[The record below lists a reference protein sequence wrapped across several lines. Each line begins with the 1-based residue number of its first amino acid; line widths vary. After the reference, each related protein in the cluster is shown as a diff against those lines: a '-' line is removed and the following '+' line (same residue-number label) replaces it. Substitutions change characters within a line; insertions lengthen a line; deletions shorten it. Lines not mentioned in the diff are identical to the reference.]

1 MSDWASGY
9 VTDIDYTYGYYAELN
24 PARIRLAFLNAGL
37 AFPNIG
43 SACEL
48 GFGQGLSTNIHA
60 AASTTTWV
68 GTDFN
73 PSQAAFAQEMAAAS
87 GSTAKLYYQAFTEFC
102 SRTDLPDFDYIALHG
117 IWSWISDE
125 NRRVIV
131 DFIGRKLKAGGVLY
145 VSYNTLPGWAAFAPL
160 RHLMSQ
166 HFEVMGAT
174 GTGTQ
179 KRLAEAL
186 EFASDLLASEPLY
199 AHANPSMAARFE
211 KVKKQD
217 PNYLAHEYFNQ
228 HWKPIY
234 FSEMAD
240 WLAPARVTFACSAN
254 YLDALDMINLK
265 SEQQAFLKG
274 IQNARFGQTVR
285 DFMVNQQFRK
295 DYWVKG
301 ARLLSP
307 LEQMEGLNAHRIIL
321 ASSREDVPLKITG
334 ALGEANMDEKV
345 YNTILDAI
353 SDYKPLRLGDLARR
367 IRSAECT
374 EQAIIEATIV
384 LSSSGHVM
392 AVQDDH
398 SIEQSQASSDKLNAY
413 LSHKARSSEDIQHM
427 SSPVTGGGI
436 GIGQFGQLFL
446 SAVKAGRKTPEE
458 CAEYTWGVYASQGKN
473 LIKDGVT
480 LVTPEDNLSELHI
493 HAQSFHAKSLP
504 VLRGLKI
511 I

>member
-37 AFPNIG
+37 AFPKIG
-43 SACEL
+43 TACEL

-60 AASTTTWV
+60 AASTTAWF

-73 PSQAAFAQEMAAAS
+73 PSQAAFARELAAAS
-87 GSTAKLYYQAFTEFC
+87 GSAAQLYDQAFADFC
-102 SRTDLPDFDYIALHG
+102 SRADLPDFDFIALHG

-125 NRRVIV
+125 NRKLIV

-160 RHLMSQ
+160 RHLMWQ
-166 HFEVMGAT
+166 HFDVMGAT

-179 KRLAEAL
+179 KRLEGAL
-186 EFASDLLASEPLY
+186 EFASDLFASDPLY
-199 AHANPSMAARFE
+199 AHVNPSAAVRFE
-211 KVKKQD
+211 KVRKQA

-228 HWKPIY
+228 HWKPMY
-234 FSEMAD
+234 FSEVAE

-265 SEQQAFLKG
+265 SEQQAFLET
-274 IQNARFGQTVR
+274 IQDTSLGQTVR

-301 ARLLSP
+301 ARSLSP

-321 ASSREDVPLKITG
+321 ASPREDVPLTITG
-334 ALGEANMDEKV
+334 ALGEADMDEIV
-345 YNTILDAI
+345 YNAILDVL
-353 SDYKPLRLGDLARR
+353 SDHKPMSLGDLATRL
-367 IRSAECT
+367 RSAECT
-374 EQAIIEATIV
+374 EPAIIEAAIV
-384 LSSSGHVM
+384 LSSSGHIM
-392 AVQDDH
+392 AVQDHD
-398 SIEQSQASSDKLNAY
+398 SFEQSRASSDRLNAY

-427 SSPVTGGGI
+427 ASPITGGGI
-436 GIGQFGQLFL
+436 GIGQFGQLFIC
-446 SAVKAGRKTPEE
+446 AVKTGCKTPEE
-458 CAEYTWGVYASQGKN
+458 IAQFTWAIYASQGKK
-473 LIKDGVT
+473 LLKDGIT
-480 LVTPEDNLSELHI
+480 LVTPEDNLSELRD
-493 HAQSFHAKSLP
+493 HAQSFYTKSIPL
-504 VLRGLKI
+504 LRGLNI
-511 I
+511 L